1 MYANFKALKLTKEL
15 PYLFDIN
22 ILMFVINKLF
32 KLAWVLL
39 ALLICSAWLMH
50 EFYVSITEVRYNTN
64 TERFEVSMRIFPDD
78 LDRALLERAG
88 IHTQLATELEHKK
101 ADSLLMFY
109 ILEDFGL
116 EVNGKHLE
124 LNYLGKEPESDAIW
138 CYLESSKISD
148 PEALTVRNVLLT
160 EYFPDQVN
168 IIQVYHGK
176 WNKGLMLDRNQISG
190 SLRIGQ

>member
-1 MYANFKALKLTKEL
+1 MFGNFKALKLTKEL

-22 ILMFVINKLF
+22 LLMFLKNKLF

-78 LDRALLERAG
+78 LDRALLERTG

-101 ADSLLMFY
+101 ADSLLMVY
-109 ILEDFGL
+109 ILEDFSL

-124 LNYLGKEPESDAIW
+124 LNYLGKEPESNAIW
-138 CYLESSKISD
+138 CYLESSQISD
-148 PEALTVRNVLLT
+148 PEALTFRSVLLT

-190 SLRIGQ
+190 SLLFGQ